1 MTRIEDIESRIR
13 ELSADELSHLRRWFL
28 EFDANAW
35 ERQIQED
42 ISDGKL
48 DSLADD
54 ALAAHKNGRST
65 VL

>member
-28 EFDANAW
+28 EFDADAW

-42 ISDGKL
+42 VRDGKL
-48 DSLADD
+48 DSLGDE
-54 ALAAHKNGRST
+54 ALATHKNGRST

>member
-13 ELSADELSHLRRWFL
+13 ELSADELSRLRRWFL
-28 EFDANAW
+28 EFDADAW

-42 ISDGKL
+42 VRDGKL
-48 DSLADD
+48 DSLGDE

>member
-28 EFDANAW
+28 EFDADAW

-42 ISDGKL
+42 VRNGKL

-54 ALAAHKNGRST
+54 AIEAHKNGRST